1 MFLVR
6 CVADVLRTG
15 HKYNAMSE
23 RELEP
28 ATPQQQ
34 GGTPPPRI
42 AEVQS
47 STVGPRGGGSVWV
60 LGAGL
65 LPAEVA
71 VVRASD
77 GGVVATASTT
87 AGDASL
93 ALVSVPTGLAP
104 AMYSLSFTTPGGTV
118 VTTAAVNAPQ
128 PTTPA

>member
-1 MFLVR
+1 M
-6 CVADVLRTG
+6 
-15 HKYNAMSE
+15 
-23 RELEP
+23 
-28 ATPQQQ
+28 
-34 GGTPPPRI
+34 
-42 AEVQS
+42 
-47 STVGPRGGGSVWV
+47 
-60 LGAGL
+60 LGAGQL
-65 LPAEVA
+65 DHPAEVA

-93 ALVSVPTGLAP
+93 ALVSVPNGLAP

>member
-1 MFLVR
+1 
-6 CVADVLRTG
+6 
-15 HKYNAMSE
+15 MSE

-47 STVGPRGGGSVWV
+47 STVGPRGGGSAWV

-65 LPAEVA
+65 HPAKIA

-77 GGVVATASTT
+77 GGVVATAAAT